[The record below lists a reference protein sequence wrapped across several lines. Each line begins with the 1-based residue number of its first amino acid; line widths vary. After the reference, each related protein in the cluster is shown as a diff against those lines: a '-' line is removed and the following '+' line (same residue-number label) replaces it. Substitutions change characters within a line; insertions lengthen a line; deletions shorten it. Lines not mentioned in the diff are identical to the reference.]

1 MTITTPPSG
10 TRRRL
15 RRGDPSTRTDEAEGT
30 TATGRRAASAK
41 TSAAKTKATPSEK
54 TDGTPRGKAT
64 PSGARPS
71 VKGTASAGTR
81 AATGGKTAGTG
92 ATAAKA
98 AGARR
103 ATKRPATRT
112 EKARTA
118 RTRTEPTR
126 APARRPAGTARP
138 REVPRRSAPPR
149 ARAPFVLLIVGL
161 LGGALVSLLL
171 LNTVLAQDAFTLSE
185 LQRDN
190 RQLAERKQ
198 ALQADIARESDPQV
212 LHQKARSLGLVDPQG
227 AAFIDA
233 RTGRVTEVGSRPQGV
248 SDEAVAAAA
257 AGAVTGAPGALVPPA
272 VGTAPRQ
279 NTQKAAP
286 RQGAAPKTAA
296 PRQGGGTR

>member
-1 MTITTPPSG
+1 MTITTPPPE
-10 TRRRL
+10 TRRRRL
-15 RRGDPSTRTDEAEGT
+15 RRGDASTRADEAEGT

-41 TSAAKTKATPSEK
+41 TSATKAKATPREK
-54 TDGTPRGKAT
+54 TDGTPRGKPA
-64 PSGARPS
+64 PSGARPR
-71 VKGTASAGTR
+71 VKGAGSA
-81 AATGGKTAGTG
+81 GGKTTGTG
-92 ATAAKA
+92 ATATKA
-98 AGARR
+98 AGART

-126 APARRPAGTARP
+126 APARRPAGTRP
-138 REVPRRSAPPR
+138 PRQVPRRTAPPR
-149 ARAPFVLLIVGL
+149 ARAPFVLLVVGL

-198 ALQADIARESDPQV
+198 ALQADIARESDPRV
-212 LHQKARSLGLVDPQG
+212 LHQKARSLGMVDPQG
-227 AAFIDA
+227 TAFIDA
-233 RTGRVTEVGSRPQGV
+233 RTGRVTEVGSPPQGV

-279 NTQKAAP
+279 NTRKAAP
-286 RQGAAPKTAA
+286 GQGVARKTAA
-296 PRQGGGTR
+296 PREGGGTR